1 MEQLV
6 VVNGSTDQFSFEWYT
21 PFVVLAVFIVIILV
35 SVLIGFVFALIL
47 TLVFKYARFILKDNG
62 VTEVGLIFL
71 TGYISY
77 LASELLG
84 FSGVITML
92 FCGITLSH
100 FNIYNMSAS
109 GVQASKYLLH

>member
-1 MEQLV
+1 M

-100 FNIYNMSAS
+100 FNIDNMSAS